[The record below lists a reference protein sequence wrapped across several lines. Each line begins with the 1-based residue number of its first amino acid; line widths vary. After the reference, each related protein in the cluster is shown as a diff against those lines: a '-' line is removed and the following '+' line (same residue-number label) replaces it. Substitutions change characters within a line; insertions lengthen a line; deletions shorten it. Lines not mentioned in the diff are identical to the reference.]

1 MFVIWFLENLQGISK
16 KLFQI
21 MKAGHV
27 LRMNNKNRVLA
38 AILLLAVFFGGCK
51 TYKEQEDSLADTPER
66 GMIHISADE
75 SFKPVID
82 EMIQVYE
89 SNNPDTKINVQYKP
103 EAECFKDLFVD
114 SIRMVIATRK
124 HSKEEN
130 DFLNDSMQTG
140 LKSMTIA
147 RDGIA
152 VIVNPASADTTFTM
166 KDLKDILTGRFKK
179 TLIPVFDGV
188 KATSTVRFVIDS
200 VLRGDTLTPGAM
212 AARSSEGVIDY
223 IAKNNGVVGFI
234 GVEWIGNPEDTAQHS
249 FLKKV
254 KVAGIEAT
262 DIPGG
267 YVKAYQA
274 NIYIKRYPLVRDLV
288 YILKE
293 NYRGLGTG
301 FANFM
306 SGEIGQIIFRRS
318 YLAPAQKNLGIRPV
332 RLKE

>member
-1 MFVIWFLENLQGISK
+1 
-16 KLFQI
+16 
-21 MKAGHV
+21 MKAVHAPQV
-27 LRMNNKNRVLA
+27 INKRKVLA
-38 AILLLAVFFGGCK
+38 VILLFIVFATGCK
-51 TYKEQEDSLADTPER
+51 SYKEEEDKLKDTPQR
-66 GMIHISADE
+66 GAIHVSADE

-82 EMIQVYE
+82 EMVQVYE
-89 SNNPDTKINVQYKP
+89 SNNPGTKINVQYKP

-114 SIRMVIATRK
+114 SIRMVIATRR
-124 HSKEEN
+124 HSQEEN
-130 DFLNDSMQTG
+130 DFLTDSVQIG

-152 VIVNPASADTTFTM
+152 VIVNPSSPDTLFTM
-166 KDLKDILTGRFKK
+166 QDIKDILAGRFKK

-200 VLRGDTLTPGAM
+200 VLRGDSLTRTAM

-223 IAKNNGVVGFI
+223 ISKNTGVVGFI
-234 GVEWIGNPEDTAQHS
+234 GVEWIGNPEDTAQRS

-254 KVAGIEAT
+254 KVAALEAT